1 MSGAGGSAAGS
12 AAASGPAPA
21 SAPGFVFVKAAGA
34 RGEGTQFEE
43 VTLLDGDNVARLA
56 ARIAQAFPEWRVRAG
71 DIALCP
77 VRHDRARFV
86 ERSDESVG
94 VGEALFSGDKLAA
107 IGVVDGSY
115 LLARLPALP
124 AAALGECAIR
134 RSHPLFD
141 PEQEA

>member
-56 ARIAQAFPEWRVRAG
+56 ARVAQAFPEWRVRAG
-71 DIALCP
+71 NIVLFLVPAADQVAVQRDTAL
-77 VRHDRARFV
+77 
-86 ERSDESVG
+86 
-94 VGEALFSGDKLAA
+94 EAAVLADNENLCLRDA
-107 IGVVDGSY
+107 PITRGSFM
-115 LLARLPALP
+115 LTRLPAPP

-134 RSHPLFD
+134 RSQPPLD

>member
-34 RGEGTQFEE
+34 RGEGTQFE
-43 VTLLDGDNVARLA
+43 VMTLLDGDNVALLA

-71 DIALCP
+71 NIVLFLVPAADQVAVQRDTAL
-77 VRHDRARFV
+77 
-86 ERSDESVG
+86 
-94 VGEALFSGDKLAA
+94 EAAVLADVANLCLRDAPITSG
-107 IGVVDGSY
+107 SFM
-115 LLARLPALP
+115 LARLPALP